1 MLKVL
6 IVTGTAA
13 SRLVKEA
20 VSRTGIKVDIEVL
33 PRHIAALMSLSY
45 IAKKLKEKRSKD
57 YDCVLLPGMIPGD
70 AALVEKELGIP
81 VFKGPKHAI
90 DLPIVLE
97 ALERGEVLSK
107 RVPACVLLEEKVR
120 KAVKEELLK
129 LESNIDH
136 SKAVKVGRRR
146 KIWIGGGAPLRIAAE
161 ILDAPLLSLEELV
174 FKARK
179 IVEEGAD
186 VVDLGMLS
194 EDPRPY
200 EVKRLIKTIRK
211 TVELPVS
218 IDTLDEEEIREGLKA
233 KIDMVLSLTPYTIKN
248 VKKLLDIEGARNV
261 AYVVV
266 PFEPKE
272 AKVRSAE
279 ERVEILTG
287 MVKELRDV
295 GARKIIV
302 DPLVDP
308 PISPGCFEAFA
319 TCRLFAL
326 KMPHIP
332 LMLGAGNVTELIDA
346 DSQGLNALLAVLA
359 METGVGLLLTTE
371 GSAKTVNCVKELVT
385 AAKMVS
391 LARERQAPPK
401 DLGVDLLILKEKRR
415 KEEDY
420 VRPDGVKVVEAK
432 GEGEPRRDP
441 AGSFKVMVD
450 RRRNLITLLHFKR
463 GEIRPDV
470 IIEGQRAFDLR
481 DTIIRAG
488 LVTDL
493 KHAFYLGYEL
503 AKAELALKIGRSYVQ
518 DENLL

>member
-1 MLKVL
+1 MVKILV
-6 IVTGTAA
+6 VTGLMA
-13 SRLVKEA
+13 SKLVSQV
-20 VSRTGIKVDIEVL
+20 VSKSKIDVKVEVL
-33 PRHIAALMSLSY
+33 PKPVAALMSLSY
-45 IAKKLKEKRSKD
+45 ITRELKERGVKG
-57 YDCVLLPGMIPGD
+57 YDCILLPGMIPGD
-70 AALVEKELGIP
+70 ASIVEDELDLP
-81 VFKGPKHAI
+81 VFKGPKHAV
-90 DLPIVLE
+90 DLPVVLE
-97 ALERGEVLSK
+97 ALEKGEVLSK
-107 RVPACVLLEEKVR
+107 TLPACALLEDRIRVSIN
-120 KAVKEELLK
+120 EELLM
-129 LESNIDH
+129 LEKNVDR
-136 SKAVKVGRRR
+136 SKAVKVG
-146 KIWIGGGAPLRIAAE
+146 KKKGVWIGGGAPLRVAAE
-161 ILDAPLLSLEELV
+161 ILDVPLLSQEELM

-179 IVEEGAD
+179 FAEEGAD
-186 VVDLGMLS
+186 VIDLGMLS
-194 EDPRPY
+194 EDPRPH
-200 EVKRLIKTIRK
+200 EVKRLVKTIRK
-211 TVELPVS
+211 TVDLPVS
-218 IDTLDEEEIREGLKA
+218 IDSLDKEEIREGLKS
-233 KIDMVLSLTPYTIKN
+233 KVDMVLSLTPYTIKD
-248 VKKLLDIEGARNV
+248 VKKLLDIEGAKNV

-266 PFEPKE
+266 PFEPQE
-272 AKVRSAE
+272 AKVGSAE

-287 MVKELRDV
+287 MVKELRDA

-326 KMPHIP
+326 KMPRVP

-346 DSQGLNALLAVLA
+346 DSQGLNALLAILA

-385 AAKMVS
+385 AAKMAS
-391 LARERQAPPK
+391 LARKRQAPPK

-481 DTIIRAG
+481 DTIIRVG